1 MDQDESKRENR
12 INRILSGIS
21 NSNFGKGFGQA
32 FNLDSEDRRDALY
45 SRRESEGKAA
55 IPPRY
60 VQTFSQHPLVDG
72 VRQYASTTENQ
83 TAANVLRRLGLGP
96 FNDGMYSFRSNSGL
110 NVGGSP
116 AEADRLPVLEYNDQ
130 LNKVRTPTPEEVL
143 RIAQDKERVRNIP
156 LTQKIGYGLGGL
168 ANDFTTNATRNLW
181 WTINAAQAPV
191 DIASEAIVTHI
202 NPDLYRE
209 EVVDLKEAIDKGLVR
224 YSPDYDEAAI
234 RKAVTNRSSLDE
246 PLPDLTGDAADYG
259 GYTTAGEAADR
270 RAVEDLVR
278 DELYSRDNPKNYKRS
293 APGVRVRFDK
303 GNNRFEVRRR
313 AYSPALVNVASKL
326 PAATAINIG
335 VGLLGGED
343 NGTIIGRQAGY
354 SAAVHTTSD
363 CGFSVL
369 KTAEV
374 LSQ

>member
-116 AEADRLPVLEYNDQ
+116 AEADRLPNLEFTDT
-130 LNKVRTPTPEEVL
+130 LNKVRPPTPEEAA
-143 RIAQDKERVRNIP
+143 RIAQDKERIRNIP
-156 LTQKIGYGLGGL
+156 LTQKIGYG
-168 ANDFTTNATRNLW
+168 
-181 WTINAAQAPV
+181 
-191 DIASEAIVTHI
+191 
-202 NPDLYRE
+202 
-209 EVVDLKEAIDKGLVR
+209 
-224 YSPDYDEAAI
+224 
-234 RKAVTNRSSLDE
+234 
-246 PLPDLTGDAADYG
+246 
-259 GYTTAGEAADR
+259 
-270 RAVEDLVR
+270 
-278 DELYSRDNPKNYKRS
+278 
-293 APGVRVRFDK
+293 
-303 GNNRFEVRRR
+303 
-313 AYSPALVNVASKL
+313 
-326 PAATAINIG
+326 
-335 VGLLGGED
+335 VGLRFLPELTYKEMIKVD
-343 NGTIIGRQAGY
+343 WSFLR
-354 SAAVHTTSD
+354 
-363 CGFSVL
+363 
-369 KTAEV
+369 
-374 LSQ
+374 